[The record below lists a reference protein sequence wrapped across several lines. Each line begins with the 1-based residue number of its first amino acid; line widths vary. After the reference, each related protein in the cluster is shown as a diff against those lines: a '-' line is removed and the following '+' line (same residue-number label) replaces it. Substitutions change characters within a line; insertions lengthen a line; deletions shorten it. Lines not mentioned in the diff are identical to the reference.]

1 MGLVSVLFLI
11 FYDLQREGLLSF
23 MVEDLPDLPIRSFSQ
38 RLNELIPIGNMI
50 PSLTIIIPT
59 EVNNFVTSQFRN

>member
-1 MGLVSVLFLI
+1 VGLVSVLFLI

-23 MVEDLPDLPIRSFSQ
+23 MVEDLPDLPISSFSQ

-59 EVNNFVTSQFRN
+59 NVNNFVTSQFRN

>member
-1 MGLVSVLFLI
+1 VGLVSVLFLV

-23 MVEDLPDLPIRSFSQ
+23 MVEDLPDLPISSFSQ

-59 EVNNFVTSQFRN
+59 NVNNFVTSQFRN